1 MFAMMMMIYVL
12 FYFIAIGMLE
22 SAKIAE
28 RNHFLETQE
37 AQYLKQCK
45 YMEETARIRHDFHHT
60 LHTLKM
66 LSEESNYAS
75 LNRYLDE
82 YLEALPVNQS
92 VTYCQHNSVNALLNY
107 LIPLRTGSCY

>member
-1 MFAMMMMIYVL
+1 MMMMIYVL

-37 AQYLKQCK
+37 AQYLKQCR

-66 LSEESNYAS
+66 LS
-75 LNRYLDE
+75 
-82 YLEALPVNQS
+82 
-92 VTYCQHNSVNALLNY
+92 
-107 LIPLRTGSCY
+107 